1 MLAVMFVAFICE
13 LPAAQESGGEPA
25 DLQDITLRAEA
36 ARKDGRSQDAE
47 ALYRRG
53 LENNPR
59 WADGW
64 WLLGLLLYDQS
75 RYPEAET
82 AIKNFMGL
90 QSGSGPAYALLGACT
105 YHAGKFEESLDDL
118 QLAQTLGLGDDKTLS
133 RAVRYYT

>member
-1 MLAVMFVAFICE
+1 MFVAFICE

-90 QSGSGPAYALLGACT
+90 QSGVGAGLCPAGSVHVPC
-105 YHAGKFEESLDDL
+105 GEI
-118 QLAQTLGLGDDKTLS
+118 
-133 RAVRYYT
+133 